1 MRQHFAATKFFCN
14 LCPPPI
20 FLYKAPSEA
29 KYLPTYL
36 PTLRRKAAQRE
47 TRLSQK
53 VKKNKTN
60 MRTPMRLSLYTA
72 TPTPAA
78 RAQAVTA
85 TAPSRQATSPRTEKS
100 PPCAIQLAGPARPM
114 PLSLHTAPPTPAPH
128 AQAATATCDSASA
141 PAAQARALVKVPLA
155 PCNQQAPPRRT
166 PGAAPCT
173 RVGALPAT
181 PGRPAKST
189 PQEQPSNWPQSPLH
203 PALTRG

>member
-1 MRQHFAATKFFCN
+1 
-14 LCPPPI
+14 
-20 FLYKAPSEA
+20 
-29 KYLPTYL
+29 
-36 PTLRRKAAQRE
+36 
-47 TRLSQK
+47 
-53 VKKNKTN
+53 

-173 RVGALPAT
+173 RVGALPASPGRPAKSTRVGALPAT
-181 PGRPAKST
+181 PGRHAKST